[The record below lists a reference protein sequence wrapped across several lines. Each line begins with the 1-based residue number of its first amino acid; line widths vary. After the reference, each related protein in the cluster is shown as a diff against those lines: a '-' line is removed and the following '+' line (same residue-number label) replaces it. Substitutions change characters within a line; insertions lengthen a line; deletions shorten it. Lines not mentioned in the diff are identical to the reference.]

1 MSNRFNNKTLL
12 LIFAGLAVLFILTR
26 LTRTGQ
32 GEKSMITELAV
43 IDTSRISEI
52 SLYPVIETGQEL
64 RFTREGNLWRIG
76 RGNNSAPAN
85 SQAVQS
91 VLAEIRA
98 LEAQQLVS
106 RDPNQ
111 WDEYQVTDS
120 SGTRI
125 VITEGSRVALDMIV
139 GRFQYQP
146 PPQGSYNTYG
156 QNQVSGKTYVRLSG
170 EDEVYAVDGFFA
182 LSVNQGFDRWR
193 DNTLTR
199 LNKNSLTRIH
209 FDYPA
214 DSGYIAQKS
223 ASGWLVAGLPA
234 DSATMERYLNRIS
247 RTSFSQFAD
256 GFQPD
261 GSPDFQLT
269 LEGDQMGSVVVRA
282 YAQADSS
289 IILQSSMNPETWFRT
304 GDSDRIREIFPGTS
318 VLATEGT

>member
-43 IDTSRISEI
+43 IDTSRVSEI
-52 SLYPVIETGQEL
+52 SLYPAVETGQEF
-64 RFTREGNLWRIG
+64 RFTRKGNVWRIG
-76 RGNNSAPAN
+76 RGNNSVPAS

-91 VLAEIRA
+91 VLSEIQA

-106 RDPNQ
+106 RDPDR

-146 PPQGSYNTYG
+146 PPQGSYNMYG

-193 DNTLTR
+193 DNTLTM

-209 FDYPA
+209 FYYPA

-223 ASGWLVAGLPA
+223 ESGWMVAGLPA
-234 DSATMERYLNRIS
+234 DSATMEGYLNRIS

-256 GFQPD
+256 GYQPD
-261 GSPDFQLT
+261 GGPDFKLT
-269 LEGDQMGSVVVRA
+269 LEGDQMGPVVVRA
-282 YAQADSS
+282 YAQEDSS

-304 GDSDRIREIFPGTS
+304 GDADRIREIFPGS
-318 VLATEGT
+318 SALLAEGI